1 MKFNDYINKRLEDN
15 PNLAKDFWS
24 GYDKF
29 KVGVLLKETRLK
41 AGYTQEEV
49 AKRIHT
55 TKSAISRIE
64 NHVEDI
70 RLSTLDKFAQAI
82 GKTLHIG
89 IS

>member
-1 MKFNDYINKRLEDN
+1 MKFNDYINKRLKNN
-15 PNLAKDFWS
+15 PKLAKDFWS

-29 KVGVLLKETRLK
+29 KIGVLLKEARLK

-49 AKRIHT
+49 AERIHT

-64 NHVEDI
+64 NHVEDV

-82 GKTLHIG
+82 GKTLHIS